1 MKQKLIS
8 AVTLTALLVL
18 VALPLFFII
27 LQAIFPHFSAGSLS
41 EPLTGVPALFAD
53 PQLLPMLGGTLWVA
67 CGVALMSVI
76 IGLPLGVLRGL
87 FNVPLPRLW
96 DLLFLIPFL
105 TPPYIA
111 ALSWMLVL
119 QSNGYLQQMTG
130 WDLND
135 LLFSRSGIALVMTF
149 NIFPVVYFAVSR
161 SLLASGQR
169 LAIVA
174 RVHGASAWQAFWHIT
189 LPMLSPALAAGML
202 LAFTLAIEEFGV
214 PAALGSRAGLVMLTV
229 GIEKK
234 LADWPIDLPGAS
246 LLSLL
251 LIAVALLAWWLQKRL
266 VGDKEVTSVTGKPGE
281 NCGAELGWLTL
292 PAVLL
297 MLCIGGIAV
306 VLPGAS
312 MVLTSL
318 MGTLSGGIH
327 AENFTFRHFT
337 ALFAQHGD
345 ALSALGTSLSLALA
359 SALIVGLI
367 GLVAAWLVQV
377 QKITGSAI
385 VDALSLM
392 PAALPGVVVGV
403 GLILLWNQPF
413 WPVSPY
419 NSWFMLLLS
428 YCCLLLPWPVRYVGS
443 ALRQLGSHLEP
454 AARVHGASPLQALRL
469 IVLPLVFPALLAAM
483 LMVFAVASREL
494 VTSLLLAPAGT
505 QTVAVFI
512 WRQFEQG
519 SVGQGMAMASLT
531 LVTGLALMLCALALM
546 QRGSRSQS

>member
-8 AVTLTALLVL
+8 GVTLTVLLVL
-18 VALPLFFII
+18 VALPLLFIV

-41 EPLTGVPALFAD
+41 GALTGVPMLFAD

-67 CGVALMSVI
+67 CGVALMSVV

-119 QSNGYLQQMTG
+119 QSNGYLQQLTG

-135 LLFSRSGIALVMTF
+135 LLFSRGGIVLVMTF

-174 RVHGASAWQAFWHIT
+174 RVHGASAWRAFWHIT

-251 LIAVALLAWWLQKRL
+251 LIGVALLAWWLQKRL
-266 VGDKEVTSVTGKPGE
+266 VGDTEVTSVTGKPGKTAGR
-281 NCGAELGWLTL
+281 NWGGWRC
-292 PAVLL
+292 P
-297 MLCIGGIAV
+297 
-306 VLPGAS
+306 
-312 MVLTSL
+312 
-318 MGTLSGGIH
+318 
-327 AENFTFRHFT
+327 
-337 ALFAQHGD
+337 LF
-345 ALSALGTSLSLALA
+345 
-359 SALIVGLI
+359 
-367 GLVAAWLVQV
+367 
-377 QKITGSAI
+377 
-385 VDALSLM
+385 
-392 PAALPGVVVGV
+392 
-403 GLILLWNQPF
+403 
-413 WPVSPY
+413 
-419 NSWFMLLLS
+419 
-428 YCCLLLPWPVRYVGS
+428 C
-443 ALRQLGSHLEP
+443 
-454 AARVHGASPLQALRL
+454 
-469 IVLPLVFPALLAAM
+469 
-483 LMVFAVASREL
+483 
-494 VTSLLLAPAGT
+494 
-505 QTVAVFI
+505 
-512 WRQFEQG
+512 
-519 SVGQGMAMASLT
+519 
-531 LVTGLALMLCALALM
+531 
-546 QRGSRSQS
+546 

>member
-8 AVTLTALLVL
+8 AGTLAALLVL
-18 VALPLFFII
+18 VALPLLFII
-27 LQAIFPHFSAGSLS
+27 LQAIFPRFSAGSLEGAFS
-41 EPLTGVPALFAD
+41 GVAALIAD
-53 PQLLPMLGGTLWVA
+53 PQLPMMLGGTLWVA
-67 CGVALMSVI
+67 CGVALMSVL

-87 FNVPLPRLW
+87 FNLPLPRLW

-111 ALSWMLVL
+111 ALAWTLLL
-119 QSNGYLQQMTG
+119 QSNGYLQQLTG

-135 LLFSRSGIALVMTF
+135 LLFSRSGIVLVMTL

-174 RVHGASAWQAFWHIT
+174 RVHGASAWRAFWHIT

-202 LAFTLAIEEFGV
+202 LAFTLAIEEYGV
-214 PAALGSRAGLVMLTV
+214 PAALGSRAGLLMLTV

-251 LIAVALLAWWLQKRL
+251 LMAVALLAWWLQKRL
-266 VGDKEVTSVTGKPGE
+266 TGDKEVTSVTGKPGE
-281 NCGAELGWLTL
+281 NSGAELGWLAL
-292 PAVLL
+292 PAALL
-297 MLCIGGIAV
+297 MVSVGGVAV
-306 VLPGAS
+306 ILPGAS

-327 AENFTFRHFT
+327 GDNFTLRHFT
-337 ALFAQHGD
+337 ALFAQQGD

-359 SALIVGLI
+359 SALIVGVI
-367 GLVAAWLVQV
+367 GLLAAWLVLV
-377 QKITGSAI
+377 QKIKGSAI

-419 NSWFMLLLS
+419 NTWFMLLLS

-443 ALRQLGSHLEP
+443 ALRQLGHNLEP
-454 AARVHGASPLQALRL
+454 AARVHGATPLQALRL

-483 LMVFAVASREL
+483 LMVFAIASREL

-519 SVGQGMAMASLT
+519 SPGQGMAMASLT
-531 LVTGLALMLCALALM
+531 LFTGLGLMLSALALM
-546 QRGSRSQS
+546 QRGARE

>member
-1 MKQKLIS
+1 MKQRLIS
-8 AVTLTALLVL
+8 AGTLAVLLVL
-18 VALPLFFII
+18 VALPLLFIV
-27 LQAIFPHFSAGSLS
+27 LQAIFPQFSAGSLGGAFS
-41 EPLTGVPALFAD
+41 GVSTLIAD
-53 PQLLPMLGGTLWVA
+53 PQLPTMLGGTLWVA
-67 CGVALMSVI
+67 CGVALMSVV

-87 FNVPLPRLW
+87 FTIPLPRLW

-111 ALSWMLVL
+111 ALSWMLTL
-119 QSNGYLQQMTG
+119 QSHGYLQQLTG

-135 LLFSRSGIALVMTF
+135 LLFSRIGIVLVMTL

-174 RVHGASAWQAFWHIT
+174 RVHGASAWRAFWHIT

-202 LAFTLAIEEFGV
+202 LAFTLAIEEYGV
-214 PAALGSRAGLVMLTV
+214 PAALGARAGLVMLTV

-234 LADWPIDLPGAS
+234 LADWPVDLPGAS

-266 VGDKEVTSVTGKPGE
+266 TGDKEVTSVTGKPGE
-281 NCGAELGWLTL
+281 NRGAELGWLTL
-292 PAVLL
+292 PTVLV
-297 MLCIGGIAV
+297 MAGVGGLAV
-306 VLPGAS
+306 VMPGAS

-318 MGTLSGGIH
+318 MSTLSGGIH
-327 AENFTFRHFT
+327 ADNVTLRHFA
-337 ALFAQHGD
+337 ALFAQQGD
-345 ALSALGTSLSLALA
+345 ALSALATSLSLALA
-359 SALIVGLI
+359 SAGVVGLV
-367 GLVAAWLVQV
+367 GLLAAWLVVV
-377 QKITGSAI
+377 QKMKGSAF
-385 VDALSLM
+385 VDALSLL

-419 NSWFMLLLS
+419 NTWFMLLLS
-428 YCCLLLPWPVRYVGS
+428 YCCLLLPWPVRYVSS
-443 ALRQLGSHLEP
+443 ALRQLGNNLEP
-454 AARVHGASPLQALRL
+454 AARVHGATALQALRL

-505 QTVAVFI
+505 QTVSVFI

-519 SVGQGMAMASLT
+519 SAGEGMAMASLT
-531 LVTGLALMLCALALM
+531 LFTGLGLMLCALALM
-546 QRGSRSQS
+546 QRGTRG

>member
-1 MKQKLIS
+1 MKQTLIS
-8 AVTLTALLVL
+8 GFTLTALLVL
-18 VALPLFFII
+18 VALPLLFIV
-27 LQAIFPHFSAGSLS
+27 LQAIFPHFSAGSLDGAMS
-41 EPLTGVPALFAD
+41 GVSTLVKE
-53 PQLLPMLGGTLWVA
+53 PQLLSMLGGTLWVA
-67 CGVALMSVI
+67 AGVALMSVL

-87 FNVPLPRLW
+87 FTLPMPRLW

-105 TPPYIA
+105 TPPYIS

-119 QSNGYLQQMTG
+119 QSNGYLQQLTG

-135 LLFSRSGIALVMTF
+135 LLFSRSGIVLVMTF

-169 LAIVA
+169 LAMVA
-174 RVHGASAWQAFWHIT
+174 RVHGASAWRAFWHIT

-202 LAFTLAIEEFGV
+202 LAFTLAIEEYGV
-214 PAALGSRAGLVMLTV
+214 PAALGSRAGLTMLTV

-266 VGDKEVTSVTGKPGE
+266 TGDTEVTSVTGKPGE
-281 NCGAELGWLTL
+281 NSGASLGWLAT

-297 MLCIGGIAV
+297 MAGVGGLAV

-327 AENFTFRHFT
+327 SDNFTLRHFT
-337 ALFAQHGD
+337 ALFAQQGD

-367 GLVAAWLVQV
+367 GLLAAWLVLV
-377 QKITGSAI
+377 QKIKGSAL

-443 ALRQLGSHLEP
+443 ALRQLGTNLEP
-454 AARVHGASPLQALRL
+454 AARVHGATPLQALRL

-531 LVTGLALMLCALALM
+531 LLTGLVLMLSALALM
-546 QRGSRSQS
+546 QRSTRE

>member
-8 AVTLTALLVL
+8 AGTLAVLLVL
-18 VALPLFFII
+18 VGLPLLFII
-27 LQAIFPHFSAGSLS
+27 LQAIFPRFSAGSLEGAFS
-41 EPLTGVPALFAD
+41 GVAALIAD
-53 PQLLPMLGGTLWVA
+53 PQLPMMLGGTLWVA
-67 CGVALMSVI
+67 CGVALMSVL

-96 DLLFLIPFL
+96 DVLFLIPFL

-111 ALSWMLVL
+111 ALAWTLLL
-119 QSNGYLQQMTG
+119 QSNGYLQQLTG

-135 LLFSRSGIALVMTF
+135 LLFSRSGIVLVMTL

-174 RVHGASAWQAFWHIT
+174 RVHGARAWRAFWHIT

-202 LAFTLAIEEFGV
+202 LAFTLAIEEYGV
-214 PAALGSRAGLVMLTV
+214 PAALGPRAGLLMLTV

-251 LIAVALLAWWLQKRL
+251 LMAVALLAWWLQKRL
-266 VGDKEVTSVTGKPGE
+266 TGDKEVTSVTGKPGE
-281 NCGAELGWLTL
+281 NSGAELGWLAL
-292 PAVLL
+292 PAALL
-297 MLCIGGIAV
+297 MASVGGVAV
-306 VLPGAS
+306 MLPGAS

-318 MGTLSGGIH
+318 MSTLSGGIH
-327 AENFTFRHFT
+327 GDNFTLRHFT
-337 ALFAQHGD
+337 ALFAQQGD

-359 SALIVGLI
+359 SALIVGVI
-367 GLVAAWLVQV
+367 GLLAAWLVLV
-377 QKITGSAI
+377 QKMKGSAI

-419 NSWFMLLLS
+419 NTGFMLLLS

-443 ALRQLGSHLEP
+443 ALRQLGHNLEP
-454 AARVHGASPLQALRL
+454 AARVHGATPLQALRL

-483 LMVFAVASREL
+483 LMVFAIASREL

-519 SVGQGMAMASLT
+519 SPGQGMAMASLT
-531 LVTGLALMLCALALM
+531 LFTGLGLMLSALALM
-546 QRGSRSQS
+546 QRGARE

>member
-1 MKQKLIS
+1 MKQRLIS
-8 AVTLTALLVL
+8 AGTLAALLVL
-18 VALPLFFII
+18 VALPLLFIV
-27 LQAIFPHFSAGSLS
+27 LQAIFPQFSAGSLGGAFS
-41 EPLTGVPALFAD
+41 GVSTLIAD
-53 PQLLPMLGGTLWVA
+53 PQLPTMLGGTLWVA
-67 CGVALMSVI
+67 CGVALMSVV

-87 FNVPLPRLW
+87 FTIPLPRLW

-111 ALSWMLVL
+111 ALSWMLML
-119 QSNGYLQQMTG
+119 QSHGYLQQLTG

-135 LLFSRSGIALVMTF
+135 LLFSRIGIVLVMTL

-174 RVHGASAWQAFWHIT
+174 RVHGASAWRAFWHIT

-202 LAFTLAIEEFGV
+202 LAFTLAIEEYGV

-234 LADWPIDLPGAS
+234 LADWPVDLPGAS

-266 VGDKEVTSVTGKPGE
+266 TGDKEVTSVPGKPGE
-281 NCGAELGWLTL
+281 NSGTELGWLTL
-292 PAVLL
+292 PAVLV
-297 MLCIGGIAV
+297 MAGVGGLAV
-306 VLPGAS
+306 VMPGAS

-318 MGTLSGGIH
+318 MSTLSGGIH
-327 AENFTFRHFT
+327 ADNVTLRHFA
-337 ALFAQHGD
+337 ALFAQQGD
-345 ALSALGTSLSLALA
+345 ALSALATSLSLALA
-359 SALIVGLI
+359 SAGVVGLV
-367 GLVAAWLVQV
+367 GLLAAWLVVV
-377 QKITGSAI
+377 QKMKGSAF
-385 VDALSLM
+385 VDALSLL

-419 NSWFMLLLS
+419 NTWFMLLLS

-443 ALRQLGSHLEP
+443 ALRQLGNNLEP

-505 QTVAVFI
+505 QTVSVFI

-519 SVGQGMAMASLT
+519 SIGQGMAMASLT
-531 LVTGLALMLCALALM
+531 LLTGLALMLGALALM
-546 QRGSRSQS
+546 QRGTRG

>member
-1 MKQKLIS
+1 MKQTLIS
-8 AVTLTALLVL
+8 GFTLTALLVL
-18 VALPLFFII
+18 VALPLLFIV
-27 LQAIFPHFSAGSLS
+27 LQAIFPHFSAGSLDGALS
-41 EPLTGVPALFAD
+41 GVSTLAKE
-53 PQLLPMLGGTLWVA
+53 PQLLSMLGGTLWVA
-67 CGVALMSVI
+67 AGVALISVL

-87 FNVPLPRLW
+87 FTLPMPRLW

-105 TPPYIA
+105 TPPYIS

-119 QSNGYLQQMTG
+119 QSNGYLQQLTG

-135 LLFSRSGIALVMTF
+135 LLFSRSGIVLVMTF

-169 LAIVA
+169 LAMVA
-174 RVHGASAWQAFWHIT
+174 RVHGASAWRAFWHIT

-202 LAFTLAIEEFGV
+202 LAFTLAIEEYGV
-214 PAALGSRAGLVMLTV
+214 PAALGSRAGLTMLTV

-234 LADWPIDLPGAS
+234 LADWPIDLAGAS

-266 VGDKEVTSVTGKPGE
+266 TGDTEVTSVTGKPGE
-281 NCGAELGWLTL
+281 NSGASLGWLAT

-297 MLCIGGIAV
+297 MAGVGGLAV

-327 AENFTFRHFT
+327 SDNFTLRHFT
-337 ALFAQHGD
+337 ALFAQQGD

-359 SALIVGLI
+359 SAFIVGLI
-367 GLVAAWLVQV
+367 GLLAAWLVLV
-377 QKITGSAI
+377 QKIKGSAL

-443 ALRQLGSHLEP
+443 ALRQLGTNLEP
-454 AARVHGASPLQALRL
+454 AARVHGATPLQALRL

-531 LVTGLALMLCALALM
+531 LLTGLVLMLSALALM
-546 QRGSRSQS
+546 QRSTRE

>member
-1 MKQKLIS
+1 MKQRLIS
-8 AVTLTALLVL
+8 AGTLAALLVL
-18 VALPLFFII
+18 VALPLLFIV
-27 LQAIFPHFSAGSLS
+27 LQAIFPHFSAGSLGGAFS
-41 EPLTGVPALFAD
+41 GVSTLIAD
-53 PQLLPMLGGTLWVA
+53 PQLPTMLGGTLWVA
-67 CGVALMSVI
+67 CGVALMSVV

-87 FNVPLPRLW
+87 FTIPLPRLW

-111 ALSWMLVL
+111 ALSWMLML
-119 QSNGYLQQMTG
+119 QSHGYLQQLTG

-135 LLFSRSGIALVMTF
+135 LLFSRIGIVLVMTL

-174 RVHGASAWQAFWHIT
+174 RVHGASAWRAFWHIT

-202 LAFTLAIEEFGV
+202 LAFTLAIEEYGV

-234 LADWPIDLPGAS
+234 LADWPVDLPGAS

-266 VGDKEVTSVTGKPGE
+266 TGDKEVTSVTGKPGE
-281 NCGAELGWLTL
+281 NSGAELGWLTL
-292 PAVLL
+292 PAVLV
-297 MLCIGGIAV
+297 MAGVGGLAV
-306 VLPGAS
+306 VMPGAS

-318 MGTLSGGIH
+318 MSTLSGGIH
-327 AENFTFRHFT
+327 ADNVTLRHFA
-337 ALFAQHGD
+337 ALFAQQGD
-345 ALSALGTSLSLALA
+345 ALSALATSLSLALA
-359 SALIVGLI
+359 SAGVVGLV
-367 GLVAAWLVQV
+367 GLLAAWLVAV
-377 QKITGSAI
+377 QKMKGSAF
-385 VDALSLM
+385 VDALSLL

-419 NSWFMLLLS
+419 NTWFMLLLS
-428 YCCLLLPWPVRYVGS
+428 YCCLLLPWPVRYVSS
-443 ALRQLGSHLEP
+443 ALRQLGNNLEP
-454 AARVHGASPLQALRL
+454 AARVHGATALQALRL

-505 QTVAVFI
+505 QTVSVFI

-519 SVGQGMAMASLT
+519 SAGEGMAMASLT
-531 LVTGLALMLCALALM
+531 LFTGLGLMLCALALM
-546 QRGSRSQS
+546 QRGTRG

>member
-1 MKQKLIS
+1 MKQRLIS
-8 AVTLTALLVL
+8 AGTLAALLVL
-18 VALPLFFII
+18 VALPLLFIV
-27 LQAIFPHFSAGSLS
+27 LQAIFPHFSAGSLGGAFS
-41 EPLTGVPALFAD
+41 GVSTLIAD
-53 PQLLPMLGGTLWVA
+53 PQLPTMLGGTLWVA
-67 CGVALMSVI
+67 CGVALMSVV

-87 FNVPLPRLW
+87 FTIPLPRLW

-111 ALSWMLVL
+111 ALSWMLML
-119 QSNGYLQQMTG
+119 QSHGYLQQLTG

-135 LLFSRSGIALVMTF
+135 LLFSRIGIVLVMTL

-174 RVHGASAWQAFWHIT
+174 RVHGASAWRAFWHIT

-202 LAFTLAIEEFGV
+202 LAFTLAIEEYGV

-234 LADWPIDLPGAS
+234 LADWPVDLPGAS

-266 VGDKEVTSVTGKPGE
+266 TGDKEVTSVTGKPGE
-281 NCGAELGWLTL
+281 NSGAELGWLTL
-292 PAVLL
+292 PAVLV
-297 MLCIGGIAV
+297 MAGVGGLAV
-306 VLPGAS
+306 VMPGAS

-318 MGTLSGGIH
+318 MSTLSGGIH
-327 AENFTFRHFT
+327 ADNVTLRHFA
-337 ALFAQHGD
+337 ALFAQQGD
-345 ALSALGTSLSLALA
+345 ALSALATSLSLALV
-359 SALIVGLI
+359 SAGVVGLV
-367 GLVAAWLVQV
+367 GLLAAWLVAV
-377 QKITGSAI
+377 QKMKGSAF
-385 VDALSLM
+385 VDALSLL

-419 NSWFMLLLS
+419 NTWFMLLLS
-428 YCCLLLPWPVRYVGS
+428 YCCLLLPWPVRYVSS
-443 ALRQLGSHLEP
+443 ALRQLGNNLEP
-454 AARVHGASPLQALRL
+454 AARVHGATALQALRL

-519 SVGQGMAMASLT
+519 SAGEGMAMASLT
-531 LVTGLALMLCALALM
+531 LFTGLGLMLCALALM
-546 QRGSRSQS
+546 QRGTRG